1 MSHTYA
7 NPAAIITISI
17 LFPILG
23 TLTVILR
30 FYTRKSTKSVL
41 WIDDWLTLPAL
52 GLEYVLATLML
63 WGATTGSLG
72 SLLPQPDDPHPDAY
86 IFSNSDQQMRLL
98 QIQYVVDIVT
108 VWAFGFA
115 KLSILYFYRSIF
127 CSRRTI
133 RTAFHSVTMCM
144 IVLVSVWTVVFGI
157 GTIFICGAHPVNA
170 WGTVAVVTSECS
182 LQVPIV
188 EGYAISDFIMDVIIW
203 LLPLPRIGMLNISV
217 RQRIA
222 LGLIFLVGLLA
233 IAASATRMAI
243 YIAHLINPFAQSD
256 GETLVTYLL
265 FWTMIE
271 CGLGVIVIC
280 LPSLRPMYRKR
291 ALNSLVNSFEKYLY
305 RNPQSTASS
314 AIQIDSLDGSA
325 NSNSS
330 NVNLVRPWHSGP

>member
-1 MSHTYA
+1 MQ
-7 NPAAIITISI
+7 
-17 LFPILG
+17 
-23 TLTVILR
+23 
-30 FYTRKSTKSVL
+30 
-41 WIDDWLTLPAL
+41 
-52 GLEYVLATLML
+52 

-72 SLLPQPDDPHPDAY
+72 GRLPQPDDPRPDAY
-86 IFSNSDQQMRLL
+86 IFSNSDQQIRLL
-98 QIQYVVDIVT
+98 QIQYVADIVT
-108 VWAFGFA
+108 VWAVGFA

-157 GTIFICGAHPVNA
+157 GLIFICGAHPVDA
-170 WGTVAVVTSECS
+170 WGTLAVVTTECS

-203 LLPLPRIGMLNISV
+203 LLPLPRIWMLNISV
-217 RQRIA
+217 RQRMA

-256 GETLVTYLL
+256 GETLVKYLL

-280 LPSLRPMYRKR
+280 LPSLRPLYRKR
-291 ALNSLVNSFEKYLY
+291 ELNSLNISFKKYLY
-305 RNPQSTASS
+305 RNPQSTTSS
-314 AIQIDSLDGSA
+314 AIRINSLNGSA
-325 NSNSS
+325 NSKSFNA
-330 NVNLVRPWHSGP
+330 NLVRPWHSGPTTSIAAGRNASMAQPPSNTEQKIHVTREIELTRLGSS